1 LIKRRMKMR
10 RTLSKEGRDRKHKRI
25 LGKQQSDKRTSMNS
39 RTRNTR
45 QPSSS
50 AKGGGGLQKDTL
62 PMSRILVYQAW
73 VWMMEIRGKG
83 SLTIRQ
89 VQSKPVRMAV

>member
-39 RTRNTR
+39 RTGNTG

-50 AKGGGGLQKDTL
+50 AKGGGLQKDTL
-62 PMSRILVYQAW
+62 PMSRMLVYQAW